1 MSFAF
6 APPPMVLPFQ
16 GGWSVGAGGDSLIM
30 AEQQPTGNRS
40 TLESRL
46 LTPPCSPPAWLLGTT
61 RDSPIRRPSRIRSAV
76 ENDRPMC
83 RTIRAMLAALCFAS
97 SPGLQPILPCLAQY
111 RRDMLD
117 WHKWELHASTRG
129 AVTPFFCCRAP
140 LGVRL
145 FLSKR
150 GKPGKAGRQAWA
162 DRRFP
167 RAKRRFPRIQP
178 KNRIQDPQAGPNAA
192 RTNPSSLHY
201 PAK

>member
-1 MSFAF
+1 
-6 APPPMVLPFQ
+6 MVLPFQ

-46 LTPPCSPPAWLLGTT
+46 LTPPCSPPAWLLGTI

-76 ENDRPMC
+76 ENESPMC

-129 AVTPFFCCRAP
+129 AVTPFFCRRAP

-150 GKPGKAGRQAWA
+150 GNQRPSAATCGSQKPVSTSKTSVS
-162 DRRFP
+162 
-167 RAKRRFPRIQP
+167 
-178 KNRIQDPQAGPNAA
+178 
-192 RTNPSSLHY
+192 TNPAGKQDSRPPSRPQRSQNESRRPQPTTDH
-201 PAK
+201 

>member
-1 MSFAF
+1 
-6 APPPMVLPFQ
+6 MVLPFQ

-61 RDSPIRRPSRIRSAV
+61 RDSPIRRPSRIRSTV
-76 ENDRPMC
+76 ENESPMC
-83 RTIRAMLAALCFAS
+83 HTIRAMLAALCFAS

-140 LGVRL
+140 LGCGFFCRNAAT
-145 FLSKR
+145 S
-150 GKPGKAGRQAWA
+150 GHRQPPAA
-162 DRRFP
+162 ARCRFP
-167 RAKRRFPRIQP
+167 RSKREQDAFSRVGHPPRP
-178 KNRIQDPQAGPNAA
+178 
-192 RTNPSSLHY
+192 
-201 PAK
+201 

>member
-1 MSFAF
+1 
-6 APPPMVLPFQ
+6 MVLPFQ

-40 TLESRL
+40 TLDSRL

-76 ENDRPMC
+76 ENDSPMC

-129 AVTPFFCCRAP
+129 AVTPFFVAAPRWGCGFFCRNAATS
-140 LGVRL
+140 GH
-145 FLSKR
+145 
-150 GKPGKAGRQAWA
+150 RQPPAA
-162 DRRFP
+162 ARSRFP
-167 RAKRRFPRIQP
+167 RAKRRFSRIQP
-178 KNRIQDPQAGPNAA
+178 ENRIQDPQAGPNAA
-192 RTNPSSLHY
+192 KTNSSGPSRPLTTDT
-201 PAK
+201 

>member
-1 MSFAF
+1 
-6 APPPMVLPFQ
+6 MVLPFQ

-30 AEQQPTGNRS
+30 AEQQPTGNLS

-76 ENDRPMC
+76 ENDSPMC

-129 AVTPFFCCRAP
+129 AVTSFFCRRARWGCGFFCRNAAN
-140 LGVRL
+140 RA
-145 FLSKR
+145 R
-150 GKPGKAGRQAWA
+150 RAGKPGQTAGFHEQNVGFHESSRKTGFKTPKPAPTQPERIPATPA
-162 DRRFP
+162 D
-167 RAKRRFPRIQP
+167 
-178 KNRIQDPQAGPNAA
+178 
-192 RTNPSSLHY
+192 H
-201 PAK
+201 

>member
-1 MSFAF
+1 
-6 APPPMVLPFQ
+6 MVLPFQ

-83 RTIRAMLAALCFAS
+83 RTIRAMLAALCFAL

-111 RRDMLD
+111 LRYMLD
-117 WHKWELHASTRG
+117 WHKRELHASTRG
-129 AVTPFFCCRAP
+129 AVTPFFCRRAP

-150 GKPGKAGRQAWA
+150 GKPAATGSHLRQPDAGFHEQNVGFHESSRKTGFKTPKPAPTQPERIPAAPA
-162 DRRFP
+162 D
-167 RAKRRFPRIQP
+167 
-178 KNRIQDPQAGPNAA
+178 
-192 RTNPSSLHY
+192 H
-201 PAK
+201 